1 MSEDKRSVVQI
12 YDEDKPIGKVTFNEL
27 KAFLDH
33 KKEVGNIYHHKL
45 NFEMGT
51 ALHIIRQMRNDDANG
66 EPEFGTKRIN
76 YKLTTVAV
84 IAAML
89 IGMAW
94 WFFKPASPVD
104 VASTELVAAVSDKA
118 MLTLENGAQINLSDA
133 RAGVVYAEPGLQIV
147 KVKEGQ
153 IAYRVK
159 SGHHA
164 AVAGAQHMITTPT
177 GAQFEVLLPDG
188 TAVWLNAESS
198 LKFPETFVSV
208 DARRIS
214 LTGEAYFEVAHD
226 KTKPF
231 YVSSKG
237 QDIQVLGT
245 HFNVNAYG
253 NENSVKTTLLEGSLR
268 VTSKTDKQSVLL
280 KPQQQAILD
289 GNTLSVNSLKA
300 DDTTSWKDGEY
311 IFRNMPMEDVM
322 RTVERW
328 FGVKVSYQND
338 KIKRSLL
345 GGTIV
350 LSGNL
355 PDVLEILELSAG
367 VQFKIEGRSVTVLK

>member
-1 MSEDKRSVVQI
+1 
-12 YDEDKPIGKVTFNEL
+12 
-27 KAFLDH
+27 
-33 KKEVGNIYHHKL
+33 
-45 NFEMGT
+45 
-51 ALHIIRQMRNDDANG
+51 
-66 EPEFGTKRIN
+66 
-76 YKLTTVAV
+76 
-84 IAAML
+84 
-89 IGMAW
+89 
-94 WFFKPASPVD
+94 
-104 VASTELVAAVSDKA
+104 
-118 MLTLENGAQINLSDA
+118 
-133 RAGVVYAEPGLQIV
+133 
-147 KVKEGQ
+147 VKEGQ

-164 AVAGAQHMITTPT
+164 AVAGAQHTITTPT

-253 NENSVKTTLLEGSLR
+253 NEKSVKTTLLEGSLR
-268 VTSKTDKQSVLL
+268 VTSKTDQQSVLL
-280 KPQQQAILD
+280 KPQEQAILD

-300 DDTTSWKDGEY
+300 DDTASWKDGEY

-338 KIKRSLL
+338 QVKKSLL

-350 LSGNL
+350 LSANL
-355 PDVLEILELSAG
+355 SDVLEILELSAG